1 MNFWDHL
8 DLSNIGSLLT
18 YIPSEPMI
26 FSTGIFF
33 FLFVLFL
40 LPYMA
45 IKNTHLRIIYVA
57 LFSLFFY
64 YKSGGWYVLLLLLST
79 TSDFIIGRKIAE
91 EEDAGSRK
99 NLLLLSICINLG
111 VLAYFKYFNMLGA
124 LLFALINQLGFVVN
138 KPSWILMEYKAWDI
152 ILPVGISFYTFQNN
166 ELYH

>member
-8 DLSNIGSLLT
+8 DLTNIGSLLT
-18 YIPSEPMI
+18 YIPNEPMI

-64 YKSGGWYVLLLLLST
+64 YKSSGWYVLLLLLST
-79 TSDFIIGRKIAE
+79 K
-91 EEDAGSRK
+91 
-99 NLLLLSICINLG
+99 LG
-111 VLAYFKYFNMLGA
+111 
-124 LLFALINQLGFVVN
+124 I
-138 KPSWILMEYKAWDI
+138 
-152 ILPVGISFYTFQNN
+152 
-166 ELYH
+166 